1 MKYMKKLS
9 LFILACICTLGSYAD
24 DVAVFN
30 ALVNRLLPDYSSQ
43 ITGKKLPEGKNDYFQ
58 LSSVGDKIEIA
69 GNNANSMAVGLN
81 YYLKYYCNTNVSW
94 FVDDH
99 LDMPATLPAVDKKVT
114 VDARC
119 KDRFFLNYCTFGY
132 TMPWWQWED
141 WEHFIDWMALNGI
154 NLPLAITG
162 QESIWLKVWTK
173 LGLSESEVRNY
184 FTGPAHLPWHRMLN
198 IDYWQGNLPMSWLD
212 GQEELQKKIV
222 ARERELNMKPVLPAF
237 AGHVPQELKRI
248 YPDAKITKLGA
259 WAGYSDQYAC
269 SFLDPMDPLFTINLG
284 NTLSYK
290 NFSLYFNFRWMQGND
305 THFLGYNP
313 HAYSIGGSGA
323 QLDAVDPWTP
333 TNHTNDYP
341 RYGYNNSLNYQY
353 WSPRS
358 FLKLKDLVFSYNFDQ
373 KLIKPYGIEGL
384 RFHKV

>member
-1 MKYMKKLS
+1 MTFKYEIYEETIS
-9 LFILACICTLGSYAD
+9 FILACICTLGSYAD

-212 GQEELQKKIV
+212 GQEELQK
-222 ARERELNMKPVLPAF
+222 RL
-237 AGHVPQELKRI
+237 
-248 YPDAKITKLGA
+248 
-259 WAGYSDQYAC
+259 
-269 SFLDPMDPLFTINLG
+269 
-284 NTLSYK
+284 
-290 NFSLYFNFRWMQGND
+290 
-305 THFLGYNP
+305 
-313 HAYSIGGSGA
+313 
-323 QLDAVDPWTP
+323 
-333 TNHTNDYP
+333 
-341 RYGYNNSLNYQY
+341 
-353 WSPRS
+353 
-358 FLKLKDLVFSYNFDQ
+358 
-373 KLIKPYGIEGL
+373 
-384 RFHKV
+384 